1 MIECRRRD
9 DVRLSCQHG
18 SSRRPEPDS
27 PRPPEQVARLAPVL
41 IATTLLAATLLAA
54 CSDSTTGPGAPTIH
68 GGPDNPARDGS
79 YTEAI
84 VSENGIASL
93 EPIVLGG
100 VEQWILIRGHDLS
113 NPVLVFLHGGPGS
126 PAIPYARFSF
136 EGLER
141 HFTVVTWDQRGC
153 GKSYYDGL
161 DASTITFDRLLS
173 DAREL
178 IEQMRS
184 RFGVQKVYLMGLSWG
199 STIGTLTA
207 RDHPDLL
214 HAYIGVGQAVDVER
228 GIPIAH
234 VAAVEQAT
242 ALGREDALAALET
255 IQTDPVD
262 WEQAQELVDWLEEL
276 GLGDI
281 HDHSLLPGFAAE
293 AGALTEYTSANASSE
308 DDWRQLYASSPLIQ
322 DQTWLRTLD
331 MIQQVPRLEVP
342 VYFLSGRYDYKTP
355 GVLVEEY
362 HDALD
367 APAGKRMI
375 WFENSAHVPFIEER
389 SAFHSVMIDTI
400 LAGTRQ

>member
-1 MIECRRRD
+1 MIEFNRRN
-9 DVRLSCQHG
+9 S
-18 SSRRPEPDS
+18 
-27 PRPPEQVARLAPVL
+27 ARLALTLVV
-41 IATTLLAATLLAA
+41 ATAVAA
-54 CSDSTTGPGAPTIH
+54 CSDSTATGPTAPTVQ

-100 VEQWILIRGHDLS
+100 VEQWILIRGHDVS

-153 GKSYYDGL
+153 GKSYFDGL

-173 DAREL
+173 DTREL
-178 IEQMRS
+178 IELMRT

-199 STIGTLTA
+199 STLGTLTA

-214 HAYIGVGQAVDVER
+214 HAYIGVGQAVDVAR

-234 VAAVEQAT
+234 AAAVQRAT
-242 ALGREDALAALET
+242 ELGNDEALAALAT
-255 IQTDPVD
+255 IQVDPVD
-262 WEQAQELVDWLEEL
+262 WDQAQELVDWLEEL

-293 AGALTEYTSANASSE
+293 VGSLTEYTSANANSE
-308 DDWRQLYASSPLIQ
+308 DDWRRLYASSPLNQ

-331 MIQQVPRLEVP
+331 MIRQVPRLEVP

-367 APAGKRMI
+367 APAGKRMF

-389 SAFHSVMIDTI
+389 SAFHSLMIDTI
-400 LAGTRQ
+400 LAETSP

>member
-1 MIECRRRD
+1 
-9 DVRLSCQHG
+9 VSG
-18 SSRRPEPDS
+18 
-27 PRPPEQVARLAPVL
+27 RLAPPL
-41 IATTLLAATLLAA
+41 IVATLLTATLLAA
-54 CSDSTTGPGAPTIH
+54 CSDSTTTGPATPTVH

-100 VEQWILIRGHDLS
+100 VEQWILIRGHDVS

-153 GKSYYDGL
+153 GKSYYEGL
-161 DASTITFDRLLS
+161 AASTITFDRLLS

-178 IEQMRS
+178 IEQMRA

-207 RDHPDLL
+207 RDHPELL
-214 HAYIGVGQAVDVER
+214 HAYIGVGQAVDVAR

-234 VAAVEQAT
+234 AAAVERAT
-242 ALGREDALAALET
+242 QLGNDEALAALAT
-255 IQTDPVD
+255 IQVEPVD
-262 WEQAQELVDWLEEL
+262 WEQAQELVDWLEML

-281 HDHSLLPGFAAE
+281 HDHSLLPAFAAE
-293 AGALTEYTSANASSE
+293 VGALTEYTSANANSE
-308 DDWRQLYASSPLIQ
+308 DDWRRLYASSPLLE

-331 MIQQVPRLEVP
+331 MMQQAPRLEVP

-355 GVLVEEY
+355 GVLVQEY
-362 HDALD
+362 HDSLD
-367 APAGKRMI
+367 APAGKQMF

-389 SAFHSVMIDTI
+389 SAFHPVMIDTI